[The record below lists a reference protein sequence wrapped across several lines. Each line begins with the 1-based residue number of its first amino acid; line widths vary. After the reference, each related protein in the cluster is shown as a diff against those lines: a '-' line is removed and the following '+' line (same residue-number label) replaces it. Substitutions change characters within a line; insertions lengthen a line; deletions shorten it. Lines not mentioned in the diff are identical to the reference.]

1 MARATSRTGN
11 LNPIRDCYIRV
22 GSDII
27 YMYSLP
33 NISDSHGADYAAEN
47 GIGRSIPTQAFQHG
61 TSRTISWDVTFIAD
75 GESKLNKNLSQLRL
89 LQSCTYPV
97 DSPAQASVPFLPPKI
112 LKIKC
117 GRLLGDYELCVILK
131 QIQVQWPTDVPWSSF
146 SYIPYKF
153 NANCSFEVVYNSA
166 ELPGQSRILKIGL

>member
-1 MARATSRTGN
+1 MARATSSTGN
-11 LNPIRDCYIRV
+11 LNSIEDCYIRV

-33 NISDSHGADYAAEN
+33 QISDSHGADYAAEN

-75 GESKLNKNLSQLRL
+75 GESKLNRNLKQL
-89 LQSCTYPV
+89 
-97 DSPAQASVPFLPPKI
+97 PFLPPKI
-112 LKIKC
+112 LKITC
-117 GRLLGDYELCVILK
+117 GKLLGDYELCVILK
-131 QIQVQWPTDVPWSSF
+131 QISVQWPTDVPWSSF